1 MALTPCERATESFD
15 GPSQFRLIFA
25 LRNSSLP
32 VVIPGGTNRHAM
44 DPAYRCMRRPCSGVG
59 QRSQSAC
66 KRRLRGRTFD
76 PRWQRFM
83 SGSIATLEV
92 TNDGSSRTHTL
103 YPPHP
108 AIAARWVNSLA
119 ARDSGRGNSPSI
131 GLLLGPALDPGLR
144 ADVAPRGAS
153 ADGRSIDDRT
163 TVAVLTSVRSS
174 AG

>member
-1 MALTPCERATESFD
+1 MQAAITRK
-15 GPSQFRLIFA
+15 
-25 LRNSSLP
+25 N
-32 VVIPGGTNRHAM
+32 V
-44 DPAYRCMRRPCSGVG
+44 
-59 QRSQSAC
+59 RSAVAAIHEWVD
-66 KRRLRGRTFD
+66 RD
-76 PRWQRFM
+76 
-83 SGSIATLEV
+83 AEV

-108 AIAARWVNSLA
+108 AIAARWINSLA

-163 TVAVLTSVRSS
+163 VAVLTSVRSS